1 MSSNNRLLQI
11 WIKRARRGPMDSKSQ
26 ARLLAGR
33 GLVNNTDQGG
43 KRQVTIVS
51 REAWNVA
58 QQELGEAMDPV
69 ARRANLL
76 VSGIDLEESRGKI
89 LQIGEARIL
98 IHGETRPCERM
109 DEACPGLRS
118 ALNSQWRAGA
128 FGEVVHDALIQ
139 IGDSVSWQPAE

>member
-11 WIKRARRGPMDSKSQ
+11 WIKRARRGPMDSRSQ
-26 ARLLAGR
+26 AQLIAGR
-33 GLVNNTDQGG
+33 GLVDNSDQGG

-51 REAWNVA
+51 REAWETA
-58 QQELGEAMDPV
+58 QADLGEGVDPV

-76 VSGIDLEESRGKI
+76 VSGVELENSRGKV

-118 ALNSQWRAGA
+118 ALDPHWRAGA
-128 FGEVVHDALIQ
+128 YGEVVLDAEIH
-139 IGDSVSWQPAE
+139 IGDSVSWQSAE